1 MASAV
6 AVASLPG
13 APRRPIALT
22 LAGALALALGYGTRR
37 LSTADEPGERVTVGL
52 AASDHPEQPASV
64 ATAAGQELQQRLA
77 NAVASLHAAGAQVI
91 VLPETTLRAESGEQE
106 ATAAH
111 LAAPLGRDAVLV
123 VGLDRVSSGGEDN
136 AALALGAGGRLL
148 ASYRKRHLLPPF
160 ELRYRPGT
168 QPAIVRV
175 GSLTAGL
182 AICKDLDFPSLG
194 RDNARE
200 GAAIVLAPAWDFTA
214 DGWLHSRMAVLR
226 GVESG
231 FALARAARGGRL
243 TVSDTRGRVLAES
256 RSDASPTTTLLA
268 TVPVGPDRTVYSR
281 LGDWLGWLSV
291 VLLAVAVVGAFHER
305 TERPVAT

>member
-1 MASAV
+1 M
-6 AVASLPG
+6 
-13 APRRPIALT
+13 
-22 LAGALALALGYGTRR
+22 
-37 LSTADEPGERVTVGL
+37 
-52 AASDHPEQPASV
+52 
-64 ATAAGQELQQRLA
+64 
-77 NAVASLHAAGAQVI
+77 I

-106 ATAAH
+106 ATAAR

-123 VGLDRVSSGGEDN
+123 VGVDRVSSGGEDN

-148 ASYRKRHLLPPF
+148 ASYSKRHLLPPF

-168 QPAIVRV
+168 QPATVRV

-226 GVESG
+226 RGRER
-231 FALARAARGGRL
+231 LRARPRGAPGPADRQRHARPRARRGPERREPHDDAARDRAGRPG
-243 TVSDTRGRVLAES
+243 SH
-256 RSDASPTTTLLA
+256 
-268 TVPVGPDRTVYSR
+268 R
-281 LGDWLGWLSV
+281 LFAAG
-291 VLLAVAVVGAFHER
+291 
-305 TERPVAT
+305 